1 MFRNL
6 EGEKPEEWLRE
17 ADASEAAVMER
28 FSTGLRKDLSAV
40 RAALAE
46 SWSTGPVEGFINK
59 VKLLKRQGYGRA
71 NFVLLRA
78 RALAA

>member
-46 SWSTGPVEGFINK
+46 S
-59 VKLLKRQGYGRA
+59 
-71 NFVLLRA
+71 
-78 RALAA
+78 